1 MLHGVQTMSRVF
13 SEFETRQKLPRAHR
27 HLRRIRFCKQI
38 QKFQKNSFCHII
50 PVIDFEV
57 TLL

>member
-1 MLHGVQTMSRVF
+1 MSRVF
-13 SEFETRQKLPRAHR
+13 SEFETRQKLPQAHR
-27 HLRRIRFCKQI
+27 HFRRIHLCKQI
-38 QKFQKNSFCHII
+38 QKFQKNRFCPNI